1 MHEQILMTNADPVI
15 RGHRV
20 FGRELLPGLA
30 YIDLVF
36 QLFHE
41 RGHPVATLELRDFT
55 IYRPLLVSDA
65 SGVLLE
71 IEISEPASGRWQ
83 LVANGREHREGKAVG
98 ESSRYFTAQMGKM
111 APCSFTERIDLGA
124 IAAGA
129 RVTHALEET
138 YEQCR
143 ARGLSHAGVMKPEG
157 VVHESAGAHYVSV
170 RVAPGEGEE
179 FLFHPG
185 LLDASGVG
193 ARTLLPREI
202 FEGENLILPFSF
214 ECFRAAAP
222 IRQACTARI
231 RLGAGGHGTDLAF
244 LELEFFDEE
253 GRKVAELRRFANKR
267 VREPALLA
275 GRPVAEKPLVPS
287 PHPEAAPAS
296 PLNAP
301 DPVAVAVH
309 FLRGLIAQRLNC
321 PLEKI
326 RLDGGYYEM
335 GLDSVIILEL
345 TRGVEVRVGATLPPT
360 LLFEYTTVGDLARHL
375 AAKYAS
381 RFETVPAGEPTAPDT
396 NGNVAAERL
405 SVRAEAPSPT
415 AGEEF
420 AAGDVAVIG
429 LAGRYPGAADVR
441 EFWQNL
447 VAGRD
452 CVTEIPRERWDWHD
466 WENLRSP
473 SGKSISRWGGFIDS
487 PECFDADFFHISPRE
502 AAAMDPQERIFL
514 EVCWSAIEDAG
525 YTPETLAPVRG
536 AHQRRDVGVF
546 AGVMHQDYALLG
558 AENAGSGPRQPMS
571 LNFSS
576 VANRVSYCC
585 NFHGPSMAVDTA
597 CSSSLTA
604 VHLAIESLRSGA
616 SRVALAGGVN
626 LALHPLK
633 YVTYGLMDMQSTD
646 GRCRAFGEGGN
657 GYVSGEGAGA
667 VVLKLARQARADGDT
682 LYAVIRGSSL
692 NHVGKS
698 SGLTVPHPVAQAD
711 VIASAW
717 AEAGIDPRTITCLE
731 AHGTGTALGDPIEI
745 DGLTR
750 AFRQATPDV
759 GFCSIGSVKTNI
771 GHAEAAAG
779 ISGLTKLVLQLFH
792 RTLVPS
798 LHAQREN
805 ERLALRESP
814 FVIQRVMA
822 PWNVGHGQGK
832 GFSRR
837 RAGISSFGASGSNA
851 HLVLEEASEV
861 RSIPVPPSPDSLTVV
876 PLSARD
882 PDRLREAVIRLRN
895 FLASEGAG
903 LALADVAHTLRVG
916 RRAME
921 CRVAMV
927 VRSVTE
933 LVAQLNRLAAGE
945 SSLAGVYFGSIDA
958 ASAASVRELPSTDDH
973 SMEGRCQAVARA
985 WSGGA
990 AVDWL
995 AFGLGAGARR
1005 ISLPTYPFA
1014 KTRHWL
1020 TRPSRA
1026 SAPAPEIP
1034 VVKERMATSEALY
1047 FTPYWESRELVISP
1061 SVAGSGSSPVSLF
1074 VVTENRVVLEA
1085 VRSSGIAVH
1094 VVALAS
1100 DADPADFVE
1109 RAAVELF
1116 EYAQQRIKEA
1126 EAAGHR
1132 IVVCAPYDGNGFPYS
1147 SLTGLLRSVA
1157 AEAVSIRTQLIL
1169 DAALEAGDVALFL
1182 QHLQEELAATEPASE
1197 VIHAGAGRRMVSELR
1212 EWTPASAEAG
1222 NSRLRQ
1228 GGVYWITGGL
1238 GGLGRIVARH
1248 LGLRFGARVVLSGR
1262 SPLDNERARLL
1273 AELRSEGIDAH
1284 YYPCDAASEE
1294 TVASLVQRILGDHG
1308 ALHGI
1313 IHSAGLI
1320 RDNYIARKSVE
1331 ELRAVL
1337 APKVRATTVIDRA
1350 TRGVKLDF
1358 VVLFSSIASLGAVGQ
1373 LDYAVGNAFL
1383 DAFAADRNRRVKA
1396 GECSGHTVSINWP
1409 LWREGGMSPGAYYEA
1424 QMLANHG
1431 LVPLPTQ
1438 EGLSALDA
1446 ALATDRDQIGVVHG
1460 QAAKLRKFLGMT
1472 APPIS
1477 REAMV
1482 ASAKGGNDQP
1492 PPPGLTKMD
1501 PLEAVLT
1508 GMEQI
1513 FGSARA
1519 GLRMDRELTEFGADS
1534 VMLTELANHLNSVCG
1549 CELQGAAFFE
1559 LNTPARIVAHLR
1571 SFQVEPAEPA
1581 SPQRTDA
1588 SPTAAERQAEPKTSA
1603 KAPAVSQ
1610 GNSGPQKFAI
1620 IGYDGRFA
1628 DAPDAETFWNNSLQ
1642 KAVSTRKPTEAQWLE
1657 RGLET
1662 EGAPEKAMQWAA
1674 LLEDIAAFDAAF
1686 WGIDEAEA
1694 KSMDPQQRLLLR
1706 SLWRAAEHAGIPW
1719 GELTRR
1725 RVGLF
1730 VAADSVEYRTVLQR
1744 NSAAPDLRSGLSPG
1758 MLSNRL
1764 SYFCNFRGPSET
1776 IDTACS
1782 SVYVALNR
1790 AVQSLR
1796 TGECEIAF
1804 VAGVKILLDPDEF
1817 QIRQRGQL
1825 LSPDGRVC
1833 SFDAQARGYVRG
1845 EGVGSVILKPLEAAR
1860 RDGDAIHAVVSGV
1873 GISHNGR
1880 RALSSLAPDVDAQC
1894 EALRAAF
1901 AMSGL
1906 DPASVGYIE
1915 ANGAGTHFSDAAEM
1929 AAYRKFFKASLGSRY
1944 PEFRC
1949 ALSAAKPN
1957 VGHLEGGSGLPSLLR
1972 AIVAIRE
1979 KKIPPTAN
1987 FATPHPSMFLKE
1999 SPFRVPTE
2007 SEAWSPSGA
2016 RQPRVVGLHSIGIG
2030 GVNAHVLLE
2039 EPAPEDQ
2046 VLPGEPTSESGPAL
2060 LVLSAKTPVALRKAM
2075 LEWLAYAAAVDNGT
2089 RSASLHD
2096 VARRS
2101 RRERDA
2107 MSARAAF
2114 VVSSWESLYD
2124 SLMKAVQGVEPIPG
2138 SGCWWAIQARCPNAS
2153 QRPLGPVIL
2162 AGQAFAELNELAAQW
2177 VKGGFGGWSDSP
2189 SRKETRTESP
2199 GMPGYVFEERNFWS
2213 DDHRSAAPEAEF
2225 KVGQKLSLENPLL

>member
-1 MHEQILMTNADPVI
+1 
-15 RGHRV
+15 
-20 FGRELLPGLA
+20 
-30 YIDLVF
+30 
-36 QLFHE
+36 
-41 RGHPVATLELRDFT
+41 
-55 IYRPLLVSDA
+55 
-65 SGVLLE
+65 
-71 IEISEPASGRWQ
+71 
-83 LVANGREHREGKAVG
+83 
-98 ESSRYFTAQMGKM
+98 
-111 APCSFTERIDLGA
+111 
-124 IAAGA
+124 
-129 RVTHALEET
+129 
-138 YEQCR
+138 
-143 ARGLSHAGVMKPEG
+143 
-157 VVHESAGAHYVSV
+157 
-170 RVAPGEGEE
+170 
-179 FLFHPG
+179 
-185 LLDASGVG
+185 
-193 ARTLLPREI
+193 
-202 FEGENLILPFSF
+202 
-214 ECFRAAAP
+214 
-222 IRQACTARI
+222 
-231 RLGAGGHGTDLAF
+231 
-244 LELEFFDEE
+244 
-253 GRKVAELRRFANKR
+253 
-267 VREPALLA
+267 
-275 GRPVAEKPLVPS
+275 
-287 PHPEAAPAS
+287 
-296 PLNAP
+296 
-301 DPVAVAVH
+301 
-309 FLRGLIAQRLNC
+309 
-321 PLEKI
+321 
-326 RLDGGYYEM
+326 M

-345 TRGVEVRVGATLPPT
+345 TRAVEIRVGSTLPPT
-360 LLFEYTTVGDLARHL
+360 LLFEYTTVRDLARHL
-375 AAKYAS
+375 GVKYSS
-381 RFETVPAGEPTAPDT
+381 RFEAGPTAEPDALGT
-396 NGNVAAERL
+396 HGHVAAVNSCL
-405 SVRAEAPSPT
+405 PAEVPFPPT
-415 AGEEF
+415 GEEF

-441 EFWQNL
+441 EFWRNL
-447 VAGRD
+447 VTGRD

-473 SGKSISRWGGFIDS
+473 SGKPISRWGGFIDS
-487 PECFDADFFHISPRE
+487 PECFDAAFFHISPRE
-502 AAAMDPQERIFL
+502 AAAMDPQERLFL

-525 YTPETLAPVRG
+525 YTPETLAPLRG

-558 AENAGSGPRQPMS
+558 AENAGSGQRQPMS

-576 VANRVSYCC
+576 VANRVSYCGD
-585 NFHGPSMAVDTA
+585 FHGPSMAVDTA

-616 SRVALAGGVN
+616 SKVALAGGVY

-657 GYVSGEGAGA
+657 GYVSGEGAGV
-667 VVLKLARQARADGDT
+667 VVLKPARQARADGDT
-682 LYAVIRGSSL
+682 IYAVIRGSSI

-698 SGLTVPHPVAQAD
+698 SGLTVPNPVAQAD
-711 VIASAW
+711 VIATAW

-745 DGLTR
+745 EGLTR
-750 AFRQATPDV
+750 AFRQATSDV

-805 ERLALRESP
+805 ERLALHESP
-814 FVIQRVMA
+814 FVIQRVSA
-822 PWNVGHGQGK
+822 PWNPGSGP
-832 GFSRR
+832 R

-851 HLVLEEASEV
+851 HLVLEEAPEAPPAAAAPAPEV
-861 RSIPVPPSPDSLTVV
+861 LTVV

-882 PDRLREAVIRLRN
+882 PVQLRAVVIRLRD
-895 FLASEGAG
+895 FLISEGG
-903 LALADVAHTLRVG
+903 DRSLAEVTHTLRMG

-921 CRVAMV
+921 CRVALV
-927 VRSVTE
+927 VRSIPE
-933 LVAQLNRLAAGE
+933 LVAQLGRIAAGE
-945 SSLAGVYFGSIDA
+945 SAGAGVYLGSSDI
-958 ASAASVRELPSTDDH
+958 SSSGKPQELPSPDDH
-973 SMEGRCQAVARA
+973 IFENRCQAAARSWA
-985 WSGGA
+985 GGA
-990 AVDWL
+990 VLDWSAL
-995 AFGLGAGARR
+995 FPEAGIRR

-1020 TRPSRA
+1020 ARPSAPRA
-1026 SAPAPEIP
+1026 TVAEIP
-1034 VVKERMATSEALY
+1034 AARESAAAGETLY
-1047 FTPYWESRELVISP
+1047 FAPHWEPRELAHSP
-1061 SVAGSGSSPVSLF
+1061 GMTVSGGSPVTLF

-1085 VRSSGIAVH
+1085 VRSSGMAVH
-1094 VVALAS
+1094 AVALAS

-1109 RAAVELF
+1109 HSSVELF
-1116 EYAQQRIKEA
+1116 EYAQQCMKEA
-1126 EAAGHR
+1126 TAAGHR
-1132 IVVCAPYDGNGFPYS
+1132 IVVCAPYDGNGFPYL
-1147 SLTGLLRSVA
+1147 SLSGLLRSVA

-1169 DAALEAGDVALFL
+1169 DAALESGDVALFL
-1182 QHLQEELAATEPASE
+1182 QHLREELSAAGPSSE
-1197 VIHAGAGRRMVSELR
+1197 VIHAGPGRRMVFEPQ
-1212 EWTPASAEAG
+1212 EWMPPLVEAG
-1222 NSRLRQ
+1222 NTRTRQ

-1238 GGLGRIVARH
+1238 GGLGRMVARH
-1248 LGLRFGARVVLSGR
+1248 LGRRFAARVILSGR
-1262 SPLDNERARLL
+1262 SPLDDERSRLL
-1273 AELRSEGIDAH
+1273 AELRSEGVDAH
-1284 YYPCDAASEE
+1284 YHPCDVVNEE
-1294 TVASLVQRILGDHG
+1294 AVESLVQQILRDHG

-1358 VVLFSSIASLGAVGQ
+1358 LVLFSSIASLGAVGQ

-1396 GECSGHTVSINWP
+1396 GGCSGHTVSINWP

-1424 QMLANHG
+1424 QMLTNHG
-1431 LVPLPTQ
+1431 LVSLPTQ

-1446 ALATDRDQIGVVHG
+1446 ALAADRDQVGVAHG
-1460 QAAKLRKFLGMT
+1460 HAVKLRKFLGIADST
-1472 APPIS
+1472 APDAVTP
-1477 REAMV
+1477 
-1482 ASAKGGNDQP
+1482 ASANGPENRR
-1492 PPPGLTKMD
+1492 PGKRMVD

-1513 FGSARA
+1513 FGTDRA
-1519 GLRMDRELTEFGADS
+1519 SLRMDRELTELGADS
-1534 VMLTELANHLNSVCG
+1534 VMLTELANHLNSACG

-1559 LNTPARIVAHLR
+1559 LNTAARIVAHLR
-1571 SFQVEPAEPA
+1571 SLQVEPAEPA
-1581 SPQRTDA
+1581 SPQRADA
-1588 SPTAAERQAEPKTSA
+1588 SSPAAECQAEPKTPA

-1610 GNSGPQKFAI
+1610 GGAGPQKIAI

-1628 DAPDAETFWNNSLQ
+1628 DAPGAETFWTNSLQ
-1642 KAVSTRKPTEAQWLE
+1642 KAVSTCKPTEAQWLE

-1662 EGAPEKAMQWAA
+1662 GGAPEKAMEWAA

-1686 WGIDEAEA
+1686 WGIEEAEA

-1706 SLWRAAEHAGIPW
+1706 SLWRAAEHAGMPW
-1719 GELTRR
+1719 SELTRR

-1730 VAADSVEYRTVLQR
+1730 TAADSAEYRTVLQR
-1744 NSAAPDLRSGLSPG
+1744 HSAAPDLRSGLSPG

-1776 IDTACS
+1776 VDTACS

-1790 AVQSLR
+1790 AMQSLKA
-1796 TGECEIAF
+1796 GECEIAF

-1817 QIRQRGQL
+1817 QIRQRGRL

-1833 SFDAQARGYVRG
+1833 PFDAQARGYVRG
-1845 EGVGSVILKPLEAAR
+1845 EGVGAVILKPLEAAR
-1860 RDGDAIHAVVSGV
+1860 RDGDVIHAVVSGV

-1894 EALRAAF
+1894 EALRSAF

-1929 AAYRKFFKASLGSRY
+1929 AAYRKFFKESLGSRY
-1944 PEFRC
+1944 PAFRC

-1972 AIVAIRE
+1972 AIVALRE
-1979 KKIPPTAN
+1979 KTIPPTAN
-1987 FATPHPSMFLKE
+1987 FATPHPSMFLKD

-2007 SEAWSPSGA
+2007 PEAWAPHRAEQS
-2016 RQPRVVGLHSIGIG
+2016 RVVGLHAIGIG

-2039 EPAPEDQ
+2039 EPAPQDR
-2046 VLPGEPTSESGPAL
+2046 VSSAEPATESGPAL
-2060 LVLSAKTPVALRKAM
+2060 VALSAKTPSALRKAM
-2075 LEWLAYAAAVDNGT
+2075 LEWLAFAAAVDNGT

-2101 RRERDA
+2101 RREREV
-2107 MSARAAF
+2107 MSTRAAF

-2124 SLMKAVQGVEPIPG
+2124 SLMRAVQGNEPAAE
-2138 SGCWWAIQARCPNAS
+2138 SGCWWTMQARCPNAS
-2153 QRPLGPVIL
+2153 QRPPAPAIT
-2162 AGQAFAELNELAAQW
+2162 AGQAFAELKEVAAQW
-2177 VKGGFGGWSDSP
+2177 VKGGYGVWSDA
-2189 SRKETRTESP
+2189 REGKRTASP
-2199 GMPGYVFEERNFWS
+2199 GLPGYVFEERIFWC
-2213 DDHRSAAPEAEF
+2213 DDRACALPETEF
-2225 KVGQKLSLENPLL
+2225 TGGQKVSLENPLL